1 MTEFKASVF
10 VLSDP
15 KDRLRLACPINLEVW
30 RVQERKYQNSTLYP
44 ALMSSLL
51 SITVQ
56 KNASARHLK
65 GVSLTSR
72 YMQYPV
78 GPALMTMLM
87 TITIRGGTGDCL
99 ASQPLAAS

>member
-30 RVQERKYQNSTLYP
+30 KVQAQKYKHSTLYP

-72 YMQYPV
+72 YMQYTV

-87 TITIRGGTGDCL
+87 PLTISDGV
-99 ASQPLAAS
+99 

>member
-30 RVQERKYQNSTLYP
+30 KVQAQKYKHSTLYP

-87 TITIRGGTGDCL
+87 PLTISDGV
-99 ASQPLAAS
+99 

>member
-30 RVQERKYQNSTLYP
+30 RVQARKYKHSTLYP

-72 YMQYPV
+72 YMQYTV
-78 GPALMTMLM
+78 GLAALMTMLM
-87 TITIRGGTGDCL
+87 PLTISDGV
-99 ASQPLAAS
+99 